1 MSEAVEKVRRRLLR
15 AAAALAEARVPYAVV
30 GGNAVAAWVSRAD
43 EAAVRNTRDVDIL
56 LARADLPAAAGALE
70 AAGFHHCRVA
80 SPGHGGSL
88 DVFLDGADSK
98 VGDAVQIVFAEEK
111 TRPGQPEP
119 NARIDESEDAGE
131 FRLISLPAL
140 VRMKLAAFRDKDR
153 VHLRDLV
160 SVALVDESWL
170 PGLSAPL
177 GERLAL
183 ILSSPEG

>member
-1 MSEAVEKVRRRLLR
+1 M
-15 AAAALAEARVPYAVV
+15 LAEARVPYAVV

-56 LARADLPAAAGALE
+56 LARADLPVALE
-70 AAGFHHCRVA
+70 AVGFHHRRVT
-80 SPGHGGSL
+80 SLGHGGTL
-88 DVFLDGADSK
+88 DVFLDGAESK
-98 VGDAVQIVFAEEK
+98 VGDAVHIVFAEEK
-111 TRPGQPEP
+111 TRPDQPEP

-131 FRLISLPAL
+131 FRLISLAAL

-160 SVALVDESWL
+160 SVGLVDESWL
-170 PGLSAPL
+170 PRLSTAL
-177 GERLAL
+177 RERLAL